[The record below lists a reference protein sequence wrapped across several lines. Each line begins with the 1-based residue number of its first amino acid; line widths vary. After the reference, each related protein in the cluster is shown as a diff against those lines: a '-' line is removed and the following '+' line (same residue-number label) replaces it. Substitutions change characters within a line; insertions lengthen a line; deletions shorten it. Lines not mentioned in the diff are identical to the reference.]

1 VTWLGPLLVC
11 AAVVLAMRD
20 WRMGLYASTAVG
32 FLQDPLRKLV
42 PDQPVTYTVL
52 VVVVFAAC
60 VLGALLR
67 GELPRLGEVFRWYP
81 NLRAPVALF
90 ATLVLLQSL
99 RTLLVSRSLVLAGLG
114 VLSYLSPVVAIVLGQ
129 RLFASPD
136 AFARWLR
143 FYLLATTVVTATV
156 FAQFFGTSNTLFA
169 SIGLDT
175 VYGVGGRIQ
184 MMCGVMRSSEIAA
197 WHIGI
202 GACVALTF
210 STTAVRVRSRL
221 VYSFVA
227 AVSLL
232 AVFLTGRRKMLAEFA
247 LFLLCYLLLLL
258 RHQQGATRIVR
269 FAAVGALG
277 LVAAASY
284 LIATGREDRLLPYL
298 SRGVSVIQES
308 EQRLSGMT
316 VSQFGWVVESNG
328 FLGSGAGT
336 GAQGSQYFG
345 GGTAYVGGGAE
356 GGAAKVL
363 AELGVPGAL
372 AALWLAAAL
381 GGCIFRTA
389 RFGTAANASTAR
401 LFYGIG
407 SLFPAN
413 AAVFV
418 TAHQVFGDP
427 FVVILI
433 GLMLGAF
440 FALPRHVYLEA
451 AAGSRQ
457 PQSALKGTVLSPA

>member
-1 VTWLGPLLVC
+1 
-11 AAVVLAMRD
+11 MRD

-328 FLGSGAGT
+328 FLGSGAGDRCP
-336 GAQGSQYFG
+336 GLAVLRRRDGLRRGWRRRGCSQS
-345 GGTAYVGGGAE
+345 VGGARRSRRPG
-356 GGAAKVL
+356 
-363 AELGVPGAL
+363 GAL
-372 AALWLAAAL
+372 AGGRTWRVHLPHRAVRHCGERVDGAPLLRDRLALSGKCRGLRNGAP
-381 GGCIFRTA
+381 
-389 RFGTAANASTAR
+389 
-401 LFYGIG
+401 
-407 SLFPAN
+407 SL
-413 AAVFV
+413 
-418 TAHQVFGDP
+418 
-427 FVVILI
+427 
-433 GLMLGAF
+433 
-440 FALPRHVYLEA
+440 R
-451 AAGSRQ
+451 
-457 PQSALKGTVLSPA
+457 